1 MQETSGVFNRWF
13 NARFM
18 FPKVINTKMQDTSIQ
33 YKMIDDFSFNLD
45 DALMHKTQAIILK
58 MIQMHILSIP

>member
-1 MQETSGVFNRWF
+1 
-13 NARFM
+13 M

-45 DALMHKTQAIILK
+45 DAIMHKTQAIIPK